1 MRERYY
7 VVVHCRNQI
16 PIGLAARTT
25 GKSVRNVSVMD
36 VGTHKSTGTVSH
48 IIICTKYVADAY
60 CMTASDGEFLV
71 ADLLRDFSK

>member
-1 MRERYY
+1 
-7 VVVHCRNQI
+7 
-16 PIGLAARTT
+16 
-25 GKSVRNVSVMD
+25 MD